1 MVQIMRPTA
10 ATLDSK
16 DDLFDPPDARRE
28 KMPTFRA
35 NYVEIF
41 FWLTNKDTPNDI
53 LQNKFEF
60 LKICYMFFLRN
71 SISIDTKMPLKLLLE
86 KSKPPK
92 QGLINGAVRFQRA
105 PFDCLKSSPICG

>member
-1 MVQIMRPTA
+1 MVQIMRPPA

-60 LKICYMFFLRN
+60 LKSCYMFFLRN

-92 QGLINGAVRFQRA
+92 QGLMDGAA
-105 PFDCLKSSPICG
+105 KISKSSV